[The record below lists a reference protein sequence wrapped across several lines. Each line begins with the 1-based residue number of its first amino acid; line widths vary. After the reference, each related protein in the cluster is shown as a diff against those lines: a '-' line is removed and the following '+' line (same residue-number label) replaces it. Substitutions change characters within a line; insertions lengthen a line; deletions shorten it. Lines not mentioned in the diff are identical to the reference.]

1 MPFTAITTEQVA
13 VDAPYTS
20 ELGTTIKEDLDY
32 LNANVA
38 APTDVSNGGFEV
50 DNDSDDVP
58 DNWTVDHYTGGT
70 SAFNT
75 TTPFEGAQSF
85 QFTHPGGA
93 GNGGGYIES
102 GYLTISEYVSPMVQF
117 ALKCS
122 AAGTKVVCR
131 LRYFD
136 KDKNDLSSD
145 EDIYSSTTNPTA
157 WTMKTLWGIP
167 PATSRYMKIRL
178 IGGLNDTDVTGTVD
192 FDAVRYDPFPK
203 VLYDDF
209 TIAAGDTNAASYTDQ
224 NSATIKVPK
233 GFTAALIP
241 IDFNFYDTGGVG
253 GIIYAGA
260 RYKIGT
266 TYSTTVLERT
276 ERSASWT
283 DPSYG
288 KGIVEL
294 DISVLSGSQ
303 TLVAQGLVVGVSAND
318 HILVSKTE
326 SIATYIRQGI

>member
-1 MPFTAITTEQVA
+1 MAFVAITAAQVA

-20 ELGTTIKEDLDY
+20 ELGTTIKDNFDY
-32 LNANVA
+32 LNSQIA

-50 DNDSDDVP
+50 DTDADDEP
-58 DNWTVDHYTGGT
+58 DNWTVGLYTGG
-70 SAFNT
+70 SAAFNT
-75 TTPFEGAQSF
+75 TTPFEGAQSY

-93 GNGGGYIES
+93 GNGGGYVES
-102 GYLTISEYVSPMVQF
+102 AYLAISEYISPMVQF
-117 ALKCS
+117 ALVCS

-131 LRYFD
+131 IRYFD

-145 EDIYSSTTNPTA
+145 EDIYSSTSNPTS

-167 PATSRYMKIRL
+167 PATAAYMKIRL

-266 TYSTTVLERT
+266 TYSTTVLARD

-294 DISVLSGSQ
+294 DISALSGSQ
-303 TLVAQGLVVGVSAND
+303 TLTAQGTITGVSAND

-326 SIATYIRQGI
+326 SIATYIRQGV